1 MTNHNPLEAL
11 AHLRHEFGEH
21 GGVNM
26 SIEASS
32 TFTVMEPGTM
42 PAMFQGLKGHDAGCY
57 LYGRHFNPTVYNLGL
72 QLAALEGT
80 EAAYCTAS
88 GMGAIA
94 ATIYALCNAGDH
106 IVASNAVYGGSYA
119 LLNDFLQAK
128 AGITTTFVDIT
139 DPEAVEDAIKR
150 RTRLVYTESVSNP
163 TLRVADIPKL
173 AAIAHAEDIPL
184 VVDNTFSPL
193 ILSPVKLGADI
204 VVHSMTKF
212 ISGMSDV
219 IAGAVCGSKVFIES
233 LMDLHRGP
241 LMLLGPTM
249 DPKVASK
256 ISLRI
261 PHLPIRMAAHGERA
275 LGLAERLY
283 ENGAAVCYP
292 GLQNHPDRE
301 LFDELRCPDYG
312 YGGVLTIDMGDEDTA
327 NRLMSL
333 LQNRYRFGFMAVSL
347 GYFDTLMS
355 CSGSSTSSE
364 MSDEDKSEA
373 GISSGLVRMSVGY
386 TGTLEQRWQQLSGA
400 LEDVE
405 SGAAQAQAQAV

>member
-1 MTNHNPLEAL
+1 MTGRNPIEAL

-42 PAMFQGLKGHDAGCY
+42 PEMFQGLKGHDAGCY
-57 LYGRHFNPTVYNLGL
+57 LYGRHFNPTVYNVGL

-80 EAAYCTAS
+80 GAAYCTAS

-94 ATIYALCNAGDH
+94 SALFALCKAGDR
-106 IVASNAVYGGSYA
+106 IVASSAVYGGTYA
-119 LLNDFLQAK
+119 LMHDFLPEK
-128 AGITTTFVDIT
+128 AGIETTFVDIT
-139 DPEAVEDAIKR
+139 DLDAVRAAIDDN
-150 RTRLVYTESVSNP
+150 TTVLYAESVANP
-163 TLRVADIPKL
+163 TLRVANIPEL
-173 AAIAHAEDIPL
+173 AAIAHEAGVTL

-193 ILSPVKLGADI
+193 ILSPVALGADV
-204 VVHSMTKF
+204 VVHSITKF
-212 ISGMSDV
+212 ISGMSDI
-219 IAGAVCGSKVFIES
+219 IAGAVCGTREFVES
-233 LMDLHRGP
+233 LMDLHMGP

-261 PHLPIRMAAHGERA
+261 PHLPIRMAAHSERA
-275 LGLAERLY
+275 LALAERLADLDV
-283 ENGAAVCYP
+283 NVGYP
-292 GLQNHPDRE
+292 GLPDHPDRA

-312 YGGVLTIDMGDEDTA
+312 YGGVMTIDMGTEDRA
-327 NRLMSL
+327 NELMSL
-333 LQNRYRFGFMAVSL
+333 LQNKYRFGFMAVSL

-364 MSDEDKSEA
+364 LTDEDKSSA
-373 GISSGLVRMSVGY
+373 GISPGLVRLSVGY
-386 TGTLEQRWQQLSGA
+386 TGTLEQRWRQLKAA
-400 LEDVE
+400 LDDVGVE
-405 SGAAQAQAQAV
+405 NACAA